1 MAARPRRSPS
11 RRPCLIAGTK
21 SAPSATS
28 RHRAVYVFT
37 QLCVYTYTQTH
48 TDIHILVY
56 TYTALKQAIDA
67 RIKQLNAK
75 GEWEQE
81 KPEE

>member
-1 MAARPRRSPS
+1 MTISPALVYNGYRLKPSPRA
-11 RRPCLIAGTK
+11 C
-21 SAPSATS
+21 
-28 RHRAVYVFT
+28 
-37 QLCVYTYTQTH
+37 TYTHTH

-56 TYTALKQAIDA
+56 TYTVLKQAIDA
-67 RIKQLNAK
+67 RIKQLKPK